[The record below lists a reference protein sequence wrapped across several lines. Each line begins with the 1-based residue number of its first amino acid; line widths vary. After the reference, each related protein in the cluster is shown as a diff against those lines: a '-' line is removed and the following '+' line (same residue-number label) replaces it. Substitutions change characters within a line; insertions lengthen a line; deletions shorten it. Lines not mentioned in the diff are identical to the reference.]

1 MVEHLQ
7 RSQKSLQIT
16 DRDVRCVTL
25 AGLLHDL
32 GHGPFSHVWD
42 GHFIPLARYA
52 HVSSRYVAVTYVLCS
67 PGSKWVHEDGSKMM
81 IKHLFK
87 ANDIPI
93 ADEDLRFIV
102 DLVKGE
108 PKESRCA
115 PSTTSVNLANTYY
128 LAARNAFSSRS
139 SLTSGTEL
147 TLTSKYVVTDTVI
160 CLITS
165 QV

>member
-42 GHFIPLARYA
+42 GHFIPLARYVSVPLTPPSVRIPNA
-52 HVSSRYVAVTYVLCS
+52 HCR
-67 PGSKWVHEDGSKMM
+67 PGSTWVHEDGSKMM

-93 ADEDLRFIV
+93 ADEDLKFIV

-108 PKESRCA
+108 PTESRYM
-115 PSTTSVNLANTYY
+115 LLY
-128 LAARNAFSSRS
+128 
-139 SLTSGTEL
+139 
-147 TLTSKYVVTDTVI
+147 
-160 CLITS
+160 
-165 QV
+165 